1 MIGYLVSSLIH
12 FGIGIYSAVILG
24 TNPSSIVPTDVY
36 GFTLTICILHFVA
49 GMGSILSMLT
59 QKRSTVAKLF
69 DVAILGLF
77 IWSCVIL
84 FAQDGNLLKNTN
96 PYYMVVFVY
105 FIINA
110 ALLGLAII
118 IVPCICCYM
127 CYKIDKID
135 TKELEAVQK
144 SLDAALKECELA
156 LANMKNKPTT
166 PVTPPICDN
175 V

>member
-24 TNPSSIVPTDVY
+24 NNSSSIVPSDVY
-36 GFTLTICILHFVA
+36 GFTLTICILHFIA

-59 QKRSTVAKLF
+59 QKRSIVDKLL

-84 FAQDGNLLKNTN
+84 FAQDGNLLKDYN

-105 FIINA
+105 FIINVV
-110 ALLGLAII
+110 LLGLAIL
-118 IVPCICCYM
+118 IVPCMCCYM

-156 LANMKNKPTT
+156 LKNKST

>member
-24 TNPSSIVPTDVY
+24 TNSSSIVPTDVY

-49 GMGSILSMLT
+49 GMGNILSMLT
-59 QKRSTVAKLF
+59 QQRSTVAKLL

-84 FAQDGNLLKNTN
+84 FSQDGNLLKDYN

-110 ALLGLAII
+110 ILLGLAII
-118 IVPCICCYM
+118 IVPCMCCYM
-127 CYKIDKID
+127 CHKFNEID
-135 TKELEAVQK
+135 TKELEATRK
-144 SLDAALKECELA
+144 NLDAALKECELA
-156 LANMKNKPTT
+156 LANMNKNKPTT
-166 PVTPPICDN
+166 PNPICDN